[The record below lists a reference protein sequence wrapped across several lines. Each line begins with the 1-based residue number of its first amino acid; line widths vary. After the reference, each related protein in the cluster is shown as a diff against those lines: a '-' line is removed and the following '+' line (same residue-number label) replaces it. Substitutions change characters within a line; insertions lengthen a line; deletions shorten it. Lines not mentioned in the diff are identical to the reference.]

1 MEHEHSAGA
10 IIFRENGEIRYLFL
24 VYEKGYLDFPRG
36 NVERGETELEAAKR
50 EVFEETGLKVDFI
63 PGFRAETSWFYRKD
77 GKLVKKTVVYFL
89 AKTDKKEIKVSWEH
103 KGYEW
108 LTFEEAMEKLKFENT
123 KQILKKANNFLKSKS
138 NLKMFMGR

>member
-123 KQILKKANNFLKSKS
+123 KEILKKANNFLKSKS

>member
-10 IIFRENGEIRYLFL
+10 IIFRENKEIKYLFL

-36 NVERGETELEAAKR
+36 NIEKGESEVEAAKR
-50 EVFEETGLKVDFI
+50 EVFEETGLKVEFI
-63 PGFRAETSWFYRKD
+63 PGFKAETSWFYKKD

-89 AKTDKKEIKVSWEH
+89 AKTDKKEIKISWEH

-108 LTFEEAMEKLKFENT
+108 LTFEEAMERLKFENT
-123 KQILKKANNFLKSKS
+123 KEILKKANNFLKSKS

>member
-10 IIFRENGEIRYLFL
+10 IIFRENKEIKYLFL

-123 KQILKKANNFLKSKS
+123 K
-138 NLKMFMGR
+138 

>member
-10 IIFRENGEIRYLFL
+10 IIFRENKEIEYLFL

-36 NVERGETELEAAKR
+36 NVEKGESEVEAAKR
-50 EVFEETGLKVDFI
+50 EVFEETGLKVEFI
-63 PGFRAETSWFYRKD
+63 PGFKAETSWFYKKD

-89 AKTDKKEIKVSWEH
+89 AKTDKKEIKISWEH

-108 LTFEEAMEKLKFENT
+108 LTFEEAMKRLKFENT
-123 KQILKKANNFLKSKS
+123 KEILKKANNFLKSKS